1 MAQISSVIEVK
12 LGEELILPLPTLPKY
27 EELMQQIEERLK
39 LPANG
44 FKLFVQETGQLV
56 HDEDS
61 FTQAFADAELPLIL
75 CVEVVQTARFFCP
88 FCDRE
93 LEAESEQCQS
103 CGSVNW
109 DAWFI
114 GKYGEEKHRA
124 LQETRQRE
132 AKGFSFGPLSIP
144 PNPRPIFDQEIREIR
159 KSDPQED
166 DFDINQ
172 RDSLGDFRRGS
183 FGEAQEK
190 YQTPPRKI
198 KPDGGFATSDGLVD
212 IESPPQNKETPISPP
227 AAALS
232 DSPEIKR
239 TENPP
244 QRANLTAGLRP
255 SPYLTPEKRVQHDRN
270 TCSICQR
277 SQRTASLLSGQSEYR
292 DSLFRYSKATEEM
305 SIRRSSPLRS
315 SKLLTES
322 SMFESKGVSQSLY
335 MSNRREVAREEEM
348 YSDFYSRPLRSSVK
362 AEEGTWRC
370 QRCSAKTPWYFS
382 HCQHCE
388 LEESLA
394 LQPSDSYKRRV
405 ELMCRRS

>member
-1 MAQISSVIEVK
+1 MAQIPSVIEVK

-27 EELMQQIEERLK
+27 EELMQQTEERLK
-39 LPANG
+39 LPGSG
-44 FKLFVQETGQLV
+44 FKLFAQGTGQLV

-61 FTQAFADAELPLIL
+61 FTQAFADAELPLVL
-75 CVEVVQTARFFCP
+75 CAEVVQTAGFFCP

-93 LEAESEQCQS
+93 LGAELEQCRN

-114 GKYGEEKHRA
+114 GKYGEEKYRA

-132 AKGFSFGPLSIP
+132 TKGFSFGPLSLP
-144 PNPRPIFDQEIREIR
+144 HNPRAIFEQEARESQQ
-159 KSDPQED
+159 KDPPED

-183 FGEAQEK
+183 FGESQEK
-190 YQTPPRKI
+190 YQTPPRRI
-198 KPDGGFATSDGLVD
+198 RPDGGFTTSDGLVD
-212 IESPPQNKETPISPP
+212 IETPPQNKDSPQGAISPP

-239 TENPP
+239 ENPP
-244 QRANLTAGLRP
+244 QRANLTSGLRS
-255 SPYLTPEKRVQHDRN
+255 SPYLTPEKRTQHDRS

-305 SIRRSSPLRS
+305 NVRRSSPLRS

-322 SMFESKGVSQSLY
+322 SLFESKGVSQSLY
-335 MSNRREVAREEEM
+335 RSNPREVAREEEL
-348 YSDFYSRPLRSSVK
+348 YSRPFRSSLK
-362 AEEGTWRC
+362 PEEGTRRC
-370 QRCSAKTPWYFS
+370 ERCSAKTPWYFA
-382 HCQHCE
+382 HCQRCE